1 MAPSSAARRGRE
13 LATRV
18 VSGLVLGPAVLAVVW
33 IGGFPFFLLMLG
45 VALLAAREWVRL
57 VFAPTV
63 RAEDD
68 PSLELS
74 LGFLIAALV
83 VAEAVGP
90 AVGLGVL
97 AVLTILLFLVLSGR
111 HEARRL
117 MITLGVP
124 YVGLAILSMLWLRDL
139 PAVGAPGAV
148 PGGWADD
155 EGRALTFWL
164 ILVIWA
170 TDTAAYA
177 AGRTIGG
184 PKLAPTVSPNKTWAG
199 LIGAMVG
206 AAAAGAGFGLAFG
219 ASAIWTAALLG
230 AVLAVVAQTG
240 DLLESAVKRRH
251 GVKDSGSLIPGHGG
265 ILDRIDGVIAA
276 APVLALFH
284 AVIGRAIG
292 WW

>member
-33 IGGFPFFLLMLG
+33 IGGFPFFLLMLA

-57 VFAPTV
+57 VFAPAI

-74 LGFLIAALV
+74 LGFLIAALA
-83 VAEAVGP
+83 VAQAVGP
-90 AVGLGVL
+90 AAGLGVL
-97 AVLTILLFLVLSGR
+97 AALTILLFLVLSGR

-117 MITLGVP
+117 MISLGVP

-139 PAVGAPGAV
+139 PSGDPAGEAAG
-148 PGGWADD
+148 DD
-155 EGRALTFWL
+155 GRALTFWL

-170 TDTAAYA
+170 TDIAAYA

-199 LIGAMVG
+199 LFGAMVG

-219 ASAIWTAALLG
+219 ASAIWAAALLG